1 LLEFDISGAGCSE
14 VQPGLPVEQVITGS
28 VEVGDLRQGDY
39 CLSTADITLK
49 GGQSTAYEAPRAT
62 RRRLREYWFRLTGEK
77 GIGWDLGLSMPVA
90 MMKNINRRSALIAIR
105 FRYSEPVLLLSGPKN
120 VNTR

>member
-77 GIGWDLGLSMPVA
+77 GIGWDLGLSLYQRDA
-90 MMKNINRRSALIAIR
+90 GSNDEEHQSAERIDR
-105 FRYSEPVLLLSGPKN
+105 NSF
-120 VNTR
+120 